1 MERWEIRPS
10 PNAEDPQRHLLL
22 LKGGVADV
30 AAVLKKFGALCGRP
44 TPLDGDEFNLSFVL
58 HKVTPEVS
66 EKLNDWLGKMAPK
79 PVQAAAA
86 DAAASPPSQ
95 PAPIPTPA
103 GLPPIPEMPPMPGI
117 PPMPTLAPASNAA
130 PLQPSLEPPPPP
142 LSGIPSASVL
152 KPPTDILPPIPMPPG
167 MTPPPPP
174 PPAAMPPAK
183 EPLISL
189 GPEAAFTPP
198 APMSPPPAP
207 MPTPAPQAVQPP
219 PTEVR
224 MATPA
229 AAPAA
234 AEAAGAAPI
243 AVNPASTALTDE
255 LRPDWT
261 FETLLVG
268 AYNRFAHA
276 AAMSVVTSP
285 GSMYNPLFLYGVPGT
300 GKSHLLYAIA
310 SNMSKGLGTSSLLVT
325 SGARLSRVVTAAAAS
340 GNMAAIDKKVADS
353 KAIFVDDIHLLAI
366 TDQNKDLL
374 AKIFKS
380 FFDRSQQV
388 VITSMYPPKAL
399 GTLEEALKF
408 TFSKGWSV
416 DLKIPSPNVQRDLVA
431 AVADRVGAQLSG
443 DEIGQL
449 ADKLILWG
457 YPDMS
462 LWTRRIATLR
472 KIRTAAGQPSPL
484 MDLLRIIYE
493 PITIGSEAPP
503 VSTAAATFSPPGAP
517 AGAEPL
523 AIVVPK
529 GQQGLGEYAATLFLD
544 TGVKNGFA
552 RPYRYAMMGTYD
564 AMQQVGV
571 PFQIADMCH
580 RAGVSRALVVG
591 PGADSPLAAR
601 ANEFGH
607 AVRRILDSSG
617 VATGWVPHAQVHLA
631 AHYVNAHLDFER

>member
-1 MERWEIRPS
+1 MDRWEIRAA
-10 PNAEDPQRHLLL
+10 PNEDDPQRHLLL
-22 LKGGVADV
+22 LRGGVADV

-44 TPLDGDEFNLSFVL
+44 TPLDGEDFNLSFVL
-58 HKVTPEVS
+58 HKVTPEVN
-66 EKLNDWLGKMAPK
+66 EKLNDWLGKMSPK
-79 PVQAAAA
+79 PQDVV
-86 DAAASPPSQ
+86 DSPKANQ
-95 PAPIPTPA
+95 PAPATP
-103 GLPPIPEMPPMPGI
+103 PPMPAI
-117 PPMPTLAPASNAA
+117 PPMPSLAPAASAV
-130 PLQPSLEPPPPP
+130 PPQPSLEPPPPP
-142 LSGIPSASVL
+142 LSGIPSASEL
-152 KPPTDILPPIPMPPG
+152 KPPTDILPPIPLPPG
-167 MTPPPPP
+167 MTPPPPAP
-174 PPAAMPPAK
+174 MPAAK

-198 APMSPPPAP
+198 APQAVPAP
-207 MPTPAPQAVQPP
+207 APAPTPAPQASQPP

-224 MATPA
+224 MATPGPAATPAPAPAEA

-234 AEAAGAAPI
+234 VNAA
-243 AVNPASTALTDE
+243 SMSLTDE
-255 LRPDWT
+255 LQADWT

-310 SNMSKGLGTSSLLVT
+310 GSMSKGLGTSSLLVT
-325 SGARLSRVVTAAAAS
+325 SGARLSRVVSAAAAS
-340 GNMAAIDKKVADS
+340 GTMAAVDKKVADS

-374 AKIFKS
+374 AKVFKS
-380 FFDRSQQV
+380 FFDRSLQV

-416 DLKIPSPNVQRDLVA
+416 DLKIPGPNIQRDLVT

-449 ADKLILWG
+449 ADKLTLWG
-457 YPDMS
+457 YPDLS
-462 LWTRRIATLR
+462 LWTKRLAALRRM
-472 KIRTAAGQPSPL
+472 RTAANQPSPL
-484 MDLLRIIYE
+484 MDMLRIIYE

-503 VSTAAATFSPPGAP
+503 VSTASATFAPPGAP

-523 AIVVPK
+523 AIVVPQ
-529 GQQGLGEYAATLFLD
+529 GQQGLGEFAASLFRD
-544 TGVKNGFA
+544 TGAANGFTS
-552 RPYRYAMMGTYD
+552 PYRYAMMGTYD

-580 RAGVSRALVVG
+580 RAGVTRALIVG
-591 PGADSPLAAR
+591 PGPDSPLAAR
-601 ANEFGH
+601 AAEFGH
-607 AVRRILDSSG
+607 AVRHILESSG
-617 VATGWVPHAQVHLA
+617 VAVGMVPHAQVHIA

>member
-1 MERWEIRPS
+1 MDRWEIRPS
-10 PNAEDPQRHLLL
+10 PNDDDPQRHLLL
-22 LKGGVADV
+22 LRGGVADV

-44 TPLDGDEFNLSFVL
+44 TPLDGDDFNLSFVL

-66 EKLNDWLGKMAPK
+66 AKLNDWLAKMAPK
-79 PVQAAAA
+79 PAVPDVVA
-86 DAAASPPSQ
+86 PP
-95 PAPIPTPA
+95 
-103 GLPPIPEMPPMPGI
+103 PPLVPPMPSF
-117 PPMPTLAPASNAA
+117 APAGSAA
-130 PLQPSLEPPPPP
+130 ALQPALEPPPQAVVDSPKANQ
-142 LSGIPSASVL
+142 LSGIPSASEL
-152 KPPTDILPPIPMPPG
+152 KPPTDILPPIPLPPG
-167 MTPPPPP
+167 MTAP
-174 PPAAMPPAK
+174 PPAVMPPAK

-198 APMSPPPAP
+198 APMSV
-207 MPTPAPQAVQPP
+207 PTPAPASASTPQPAQPP

-229 AAPAA
+229 PDAAPAEAAAPAA
-234 AEAAGAAPI
+234 VNAA
-243 AVNPASTALTDE
+243 SMALTDE

-310 SNMSKGLGTSSLLVT
+310 GSMSKGLGTASLLVT
-325 SGARLSRVVTAAAAS
+325 SGARLSRVVSAAAAS
-340 GNMAAIDKKVADS
+340 GTMAAVDKKVADS
-353 KAIFVDDIHLLAI
+353 KAIFVDDIHLLAV

-374 AKIFKS
+374 AKVFKS
-380 FFDRSQQV
+380 FFDRSLQV

-449 ADKLILWG
+449 ADKLTLWG

-462 LWTRRIATLR
+462 LWTKRLATLR
-472 KIRTAAGQPSPL
+472 AIRTAANQPAPL
-484 MDLLRIIYE
+484 MDMLRVIYE

-503 VSTAAATFSPPGAP
+503 VSTAAAAFSPPAAP
-517 AGAEPL
+517 AGAPPL
-523 AIVVPK
+523 AIVVPQ
-529 GQQGLGEYAATLFLD
+529 GQQGLGEYAAALFQD
-544 TGVKNGFA
+544 TGAKNGFTS
-552 RPYRYAMMGTYD
+552 PYRYAMMGTYD

-580 RAGVSRALVVG
+580 RAGVTRALIVG
-591 PGADSPLAAR
+591 PGPDSPLAAR

-607 AVRRILDSSG
+607 AVRHILESSG
-617 VATGWVPHAQVHLA
+617 VAVGWVPHAQVHIA
-631 AHYVNAHLDFER
+631 AHYVNAHLDFQR

>member
-1 MERWEIRPS
+1 MDRWEIRPS

-22 LKGGVADV
+22 LRGGVADV

-44 TPLDGDEFNLSFVL
+44 TPLDGEEYNLSFVL

-66 EKLNDWLGKMAPK
+66 EKLNDWLGKMSPK
-79 PVQAAAA
+79 PAPAPAAA
-86 DAAASPPSQ
+86 PPPP
-95 PAPIPTPA
+95 PATP
-103 GLPPIPEMPPMPGI
+103 PPNQLPPMPEI
-117 PPMPTLAPASNAA
+117 PPMPTLAPAANAV
-130 PLQPSLEPPPPP
+130 PPPPSLIPPPPP
-142 LSGIPSASVL
+142 LSGIPSASIL
-152 KPPTDILPPIPMPPG
+152 PPPGDILPPIPLPPG
-167 MTPPPPP
+167 MTPPPP
-174 PPAAMPPAK
+174 AALPPAK

-207 MPTPAPQAVQPP
+207 VPTPAPAPAPATAP

-224 MATPA
+224 MATPGPA
-229 AAPAA
+229 ATPAPA
-234 AEAAGAAPI
+234 EAAPI

-310 SNMSKGLGTSSLLVT
+310 NSMSKGLGTSSLLVT
-325 SGARLSRVVTAAAAS
+325 SGARLSRVVSAAAAS

-416 DLKIPSPNVQRDLVA
+416 DLKIPSPNIQRDLVA

-449 ADKLILWG
+449 SDKLILWG

-462 LWTRRIATLR
+462 LWTRRIAALR
-472 KIRTAAGQPSPL
+472 RIRAAAGQPSPL

-517 AGAEPL
+517 AGSEPL

-529 GQQGLGEYAATLFLD
+529 GQQGLGEYAASLFLD
-544 TGVKNGFA
+544 TGVKNGFT

-617 VATGWVPHAQVHLA
+617 VATGWVPHAQVHIA

>member
-1 MERWEIRPS
+1 MDRWEIRPS

-44 TPLDGDEFNLSFVL
+44 TPLDGDEYNLSFVL

-79 PVQAAAA
+79 PA
-86 DAAASPPSQ
+86 
-95 PAPIPTPA
+95 PAPVTPPPPTPA
-103 GLPPIPEMPPMPGI
+103 PAPTPAPQAVIDSPKANQLPPMPAI
-117 PPMPTLAPASNAA
+117 PPIPTLAPASSAA

-207 MPTPAPQAVQPP
+207 APAAVP

-229 AAPAA
+229 PAPTPAPAA
-234 AEAAGAAPI
+234 AEAAGAAPV

-300 GKSHLLYAIA
+300 GKSHLLYGIA

-325 SGARLSRVVTAAAAS
+325 SGARLSRAVSAAAAS
-340 GNMAAIDKKVADS
+340 GTMAAIDKKVADS

-472 KIRTAAGQPSPL
+472 KIRAAANQPSPL

-529 GQQGLGEYAATLFLD
+529 GQQGLGEYAATLFLE
-544 TGVKNGFA
+544 TGTKNGFT

-580 RAGVSRALVVG
+580 RAGVTRALVVG

-617 VATGWVPHAQVHLA
+617 VATGWVPHAQVHIA
-631 AHYVNAHLDFER
+631 AHYVNAHLDFDR

>member
-1 MERWEIRPS
+1 MDRWEIRPS
-10 PNAEDPQRHLLL
+10 PNEDDPQRHLLL
-22 LKGGVADV
+22 LHGGVADV
-30 AAVLKKFGALCGRP
+30 SAVLKKFGALCGRP
-44 TPLDGDEFNLSFVL
+44 TSLDGEEFNLSFVL
-58 HKVTPEVS
+58 HKVTPEMS
-66 EKLNDWLGKMAPK
+66 EKLADWLGKMSPK
-79 PVQAAAA
+79 PAPVE
-86 DAAASPPSQ
+86 PPST
-95 PAPIPTPA
+95 PAPATP
-103 GLPPIPEMPPMPGI
+103 PPAVPPMPV
-117 PPMPTLAPASNAA
+117 LAPPAA
-130 PLQPSLEPPPPP
+130 LEPPPPPTPPP
-142 LSGIPSASVL
+142 LSGIPSASEL
-152 KPPTDILPPIPMPPG
+152 KPPSDILPPIPPPPG

-174 PPAAMPPAK
+174 TPVPAK

-198 APMSPPPAP
+198 APMAVPAP
-207 MPTPAPQAVQPP
+207 APSVPLPP

-229 AAPAA
+229 PAPAEAPPAA
-234 AEAAGAAPI
+234 AGPVNAA
-243 AVNPASTALTDE
+243 SMALTDE

-310 SNMSKGLGTSSLLVT
+310 GSMSKGLGTASLLVT
-325 SGARLSRVVTAAAAS
+325 SGARLSRVVSAAAAS
-340 GNMAAIDKKVADS
+340 GTMAAVDKKVADS
-353 KAIFVDDIHLLAI
+353 KAIFVDDIHLLAV

-374 AKIFKS
+374 AKVFKS
-380 FFDRSQQV
+380 FFDRGLQV

-408 TFSKGWSV
+408 TFAKGWSV
-416 DLKIPSPNVQRDLVA
+416 DLKIPGPNIQRDLVA

-449 ADKLILWG
+449 ADKLTLWG
-457 YPDMS
+457 YPELS
-462 LWTRRIATLR
+462 LWAKRLAVLR
-472 KIRTAAGQPSPL
+472 GIRTAAGQPAPL
-484 MDLLRIIYE
+484 MDMLRTIYE

-503 VSTAAATFSPPGAP
+503 VSTASAVFAPPGSP
-517 AGAEPL
+517 AGAPPL
-523 AIVVPK
+523 AIVVPQ
-529 GQQGLGEYAATLFLD
+529 GQQGLGEYAASQFLD
-544 TGVKNGFA
+544 AGGKNGFTS
-552 RPYRYAMMGTYD
+552 PYRYAMMGTYD

-580 RAGVSRALVVG
+580 RAGVARALIVG
-591 PGADSPLAAR
+591 PGPESPLAAR

-607 AVRRILDSSG
+607 AVRHILESSG
-617 VATGWVPHAQVHLA
+617 VAAGWVPHSQVHIA
-631 AHYVNAHLDFER
+631 AHYVNAHLDFQR

>member
-1 MERWEIRPS
+1 MDRWEIRPS
-10 PNAEDPQRHLLL
+10 PNDEDPQRHLLL
-22 LKGGVADV
+22 LRGGVADV

-44 TPLDGDEFNLSFVL
+44 TPLDGDDYNLSFVL

-66 EKLNDWLGKMAPK
+66 EKLNDWLGKMSPK
-79 PVQAAAA
+79 PV
-86 DAAASPPSQ
+86 
-95 PAPIPTPA
+95 PAPEPTP
-103 GLPPIPEMPPMPGI
+103 PPAPAPAPAAV
-117 PPMPTLAPASNAA
+117 PPMPTLAPS
-130 PLQPSLEPPPPP
+130 PMP
-142 LSGIPSASVL
+142 GVPSASTL
-152 KPPTDILPPIPMPPG
+152 PPPADILPPIPMPP
-167 MTPPPPP
+167 P
-174 PPAAMPPAK
+174 PPAK

-198 APMSPPPAP
+198 APTMPPPP
-207 MPTPAPQAVQPP
+207 PPPPPTPAPVPAAVP

-229 AAPAA
+229 PAPTPAPAEAAAAAAPAA
-234 AEAAGAAPI
+234 
-243 AVNPASTALTDE
+243 VNPAAMSLTDE

-310 SNMSKGLGTSSLLVT
+310 GSMSKGLGTSSLLVT
-325 SGARLSRVVTAAAAS
+325 SGARLSRVVSAAAAS
-340 GNMAAIDKKVADS
+340 GTMAAIDKKVADS
-353 KAIFVDDIHLLAI
+353 KAIFVDDIHLLAV
-366 TDQNKDLL
+366 TDQNKELL

-380 FFDRSQQV
+380 FFDRSLQV

-416 DLKIPSPNVQRDLVA
+416 DLKIPSPNVQRDLVS

-449 ADKLILWG
+449 ADKLTLWG

-462 LWTRRIATLR
+462 LWTKRIASLR
-472 KIRTAAGQPSPL
+472 KIRAAANQPAPL
-484 MDLLRIIYE
+484 MDLLRLIYE

-503 VSTAAATFSPPGAP
+503 VSTAAATFSAPGAP

-523 AIVVPK
+523 AIVVPQ
-529 GQQGLGEYAATLFLD
+529 GQQGLGEYAASLFLD
-544 TGVKNGFA
+544 TGVKNGFT

-580 RAGVSRALVVG
+580 RAGVTRALIVG
-591 PGADSPLAAR
+591 PGPDSPLAAR

-607 AVRRILDSSG
+607 AVRHILESNG
-617 VATGWVPHAQVHLA
+617 VATGWVPHAHVHIA
-631 AHYVNAHLDFER
+631 AHYVNAHLDFEK

>member
-1 MERWEIRPS
+1 MDRWEIRPS
-10 PNAEDPQRHLLL
+10 PNADDPDRHLLL
-22 LKGGVADV
+22 MRGGVADV

-44 TPLDGDEFNLSFVL
+44 TPLDGEEYNLSFVL

-66 EKLNDWLGKMAPK
+66 EKLNDWLGKISPKAP
-79 PVQAAAA
+79 PT
-86 DAAASPPSQ
+86 PP
-95 PAPIPTPA
+95 PAPAPTPA
-103 GLPPIPEMPPMPGI
+103 PTPAPVEPPKSELPPMPAI
-117 PPMPTLAPASNAA
+117 PPMPAMP
-130 PLQPSLEPPPPP
+130 EIPPPPP
-142 LSGIPSASVL
+142 LSGIPSAATL
-152 KPPTDILPPIPMPPG
+152 PPPRDILPPIPMPP
-167 MTPPPPP
+167 P
-174 PPAAMPPAK
+174 PPAK

-198 APMSPPPAP
+198 APITPPAAPPPAP
-207 MPTPAPQAVQPP
+207 VPAAVP

-229 AAPAA
+229 PTPAPGEAAAAAPA
-234 AEAAGAAPI
+234 PV
-243 AVNPASTALTDE
+243 AVNAASMALTDE
-255 LRPDWT
+255 LRADWT

-310 SNMSKGLGTSSLLVT
+310 SAMSKGLGTASLMVT
-325 SGARLSRVVTAAAAS
+325 SGARLSRVVSAAVAS
-340 GNMAAIDKKVADS
+340 GSMAAIDKKVADS
-353 KAIFVDDIHLLAI
+353 KAIFVDDIHLLAV
-366 TDQNKDLL
+366 TDRNKDML

-408 TFSKGWSV
+408 QFSKGWSV
-416 DLKIPSPNVQRDLVA
+416 DLKIPGPNIQRDLVA

-449 ADKLILWG
+449 ADKLTLWG
-457 YPDMS
+457 YPDLS
-462 LWTRRIATLR
+462 LWSKRIASLR
-472 KIRTAAGQPSPL
+472 RMRSAANQPSPL
-484 MDLLRIIYE
+484 MDILRLIYE

-503 VSTAAATFSPPGAP
+503 VSTAAATFNPPAAP

-523 AIVVPK
+523 AIVVPQ
-529 GQQGLGEYAATLFLD
+529 GQQGLGEYAATMFLD
-544 TGVKNGFA
+544 LGVKNGFT

-580 RAGVSRALVVG
+580 RAGVTRALVVG
-591 PGADSPLAAR
+591 PGPESPLAAR

-607 AVRRILDSSG
+607 AVRHILDSSG
-617 VATGWVPHAQVHLA
+617 VATGWVPHAQVHIA
-631 AHYVNAHLDFER
+631 AHYVNAHLDFEK